1 MSNAFDRANYTTKEP
16 STLVLGDYWAWRR
29 DDLASDYP
37 VGSYALTY
45 EFHEDSGGGGNNK
58 FTLTATEADDTYYIE
73 AASSSTISYS
83 IGDYI
88 WEAYITKSSDS
99 NRIMVD
105 SGRTTITENLANTN
119 ADLRSHAKIVLDA
132 IEAVIENRASMDQ
145 SSMSIAGRSL
155 SRMSIDELL
164 TFRDRYKA
172 EYLKEIKLARI
183 RNKQGSGNTV
193 KVNFG
198 STQTTNVT
206 DYT

>member
-1 MSNAFDRANYTTKEP
+1 MSNKFDRTNYPTAEP
-16 STLVLGDYWAWRR
+16 AKLVAGDRFTWKR

-37 VGSYALTY
+37 PSSFALTY
-45 EFHEDSGGGGNNK
+45 EFHEDSGGGGNK
-58 FTLTATEADDTYYIE
+58 QFTITATEADSTYYIE
-73 AASSSTISYS
+73 VGSSTTASYDT
-83 IGDYI
+83 GDYI
-88 WEAYITKSSDS
+88 WEAYITRSADS
-99 NRIMVD
+99 ERIMVD
-105 SGRTTITENLANTN
+105 SGRTEITTNLANTN

-155 SRMSIDELL
+155 SRMSIDDLM

-183 RNKQGSGNTV
+183 RNKQGSGNTIKV
-193 KVNFG
+193 KFG
-198 STQTTNVT
+198 SNTTINPT